1 MKYPMEV
8 EEVLSL
14 LAEESVYPF
23 VEDGKLKTRSANQN
37 ISSELISLIGDNK
50 AMLLKTLSDDK
61 RAPAIKRIDQND
73 NAPLSYSQQRL
84 WMLDKIEGGSTHY
97 HICGV

>member
-1 MKYPMEV
+1 VKSPMEV

-23 VEDGKLKTRSANQN
+23 VEGGKLKNRSANQN
-37 ISSELISLIGDNK
+37 ISSELISLIRDNR

-61 RAPAIKRIDQND
+61 RALAIERIEQNN
-73 NAPLSYSQQRL
+73 NAPL
-84 WMLDKIEGGSTHY
+84 
-97 HICGV
+97 HIASNAFGCWTK